1 MSNLTQDNIT
11 IDETRTAMYI
21 IEEFIKE
28 EVECAN
34 ILIKFSKYE
43 IIDYFPDF
51 KIDHNICQFT
61 QHELAYCKR

>member
-11 IDETRTAMYI
+11 IDEIMYI
-21 IEEFIKE
+21 IEELIKE

-61 QHELAYCKR
+61 QHELAYCER